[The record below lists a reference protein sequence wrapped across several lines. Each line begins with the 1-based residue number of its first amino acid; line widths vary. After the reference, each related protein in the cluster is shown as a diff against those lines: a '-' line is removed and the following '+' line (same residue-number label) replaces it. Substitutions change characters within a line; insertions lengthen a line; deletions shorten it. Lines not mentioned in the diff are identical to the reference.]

1 MDCMRSHSCCLLI
14 STSVVNVFVV
24 GVAWVEVVWVA
35 LSNLMGDK
43 RAWDRADVAR
53 RWARGLAEEASRHRS
68 SIQPCDMVPGF
79 LSVCLF
85 SVFLQSFDPV
95 PPGF

>member
-24 GVAWVEVVWVA
+24 GVAWVEVVEVVWVA

-43 RAWDRADVAR
+43 RAWDSADVAR
-53 RWARGLAEEASRHRS
+53 CWARGLAEEASRHRS
-68 SIQPCDMVPGF
+68 SIQPCDMVDF
-79 LSVCLF
+79 
-85 SVFLQSFDPV
+85 
-95 PPGF
+95 